1 MEPESSRFTI
11 IARRARAGVAVL
23 AVGALGVGF
32 TACGDSDEEEAQDSV
47 NSALDEAGIDTEEF
61 QDSVDEAQDSV
72 ESAIDDVDTEELEQ
86 QAEEAQKQ
94 LEELQQQNGQ

>member
-1 MEPESSRFTI
+1 MEAESSRFAIT
-11 IARRARAGVAVL
+11 ARRARAGLAVL

-32 TACGDSDEEEAQDSV
+32 TACGDDESDEATDSV
-47 NSALDEAGIDTEEF
+47 NSILEENGVNTDEL

-72 ESAIDDVDTEELEQ
+72 ESALDDVDTEELQQ

-94 LEELQQQNGQ
+94 LEELQNGN